1 MPGGRPSEFTKEL
14 GDQICEQLA
23 EGKSIR
29 RICREMGIAR
39 LTVLRWRDHYPEFN
53 AQYARSRELGMD
65 ALGDEIIELAE
76 TADNDNYNPRR
87 LEIDTKKWV
96 MSKIAR
102 KTFGD
107 KSEVE
112 HSGQVDLVR
121 TVNVVRKGG

>member
-1 MPGGRPSEFTKEL
+1 MPMGRASEFTKEI

-23 EGKSIR
+23 DGKSVR
-29 RICREMGIAR
+29 RIARELGIERATIR
-39 LTVLRWRDHYPEFN
+39 RWRDNNESFRS
-53 AQYARSRELGMD
+53 QYARAREEGMD
-65 ALGDEIIELAE
+65 ALGDEIVELAE
-76 TADNDNYNPRR
+76 LADNDNYNPRR